1 MTSLED
7 QYRQL
12 CTELNEKRDTIS
24 NVLEKNGKLELRLI
38 DAERQLKELQQRL
51 FNADNTITDLNSMK
65 ADMHLKHEEYI
76 KYKHEYESEKYKR

>member
-1 MTSLED
+1 MMSLED

-12 CTELNEKRDTIS
+12 CSELTEKRDTIS
-24 NVLEKNGKLELRLI
+24 NVLEKNGKLELKLI

-51 FNADNTITDLNSMK
+51 STADNTINDLNSIK
-65 ADMHLKHEEYI
+65 ADMHIKHEEYI

>member
-1 MTSLED
+1 MMSLED

-12 CTELNEKRDTIS
+12 CSELTEKRDTIS
-24 NVLEKNGKLELRLI
+24 NVLEKNGKLELILI

-51 FNADNTITDLNSMK
+51 STADNTINDLNSIK
-65 ADMHLKHEEYI
+65 ADMHIKHEEYI